1 MRSWG
6 LHREA
11 GAEPGR
17 HPPRGAKT
25 RRSPQSMKPTI
36 SFGARRAR
44 ARTAGREKSPITS
57 PSLVSFTSSFTSS
70 SCDRSSGSGEA
81 AESTPRAS
89 SFGIVG
95 RSGVSKG
102 SRQARGSRRSHSRKK
117 TSSPFRS
124 IPKSSRRYET
134 NPSPFFFRRVGT
146 RTFELVEARP
156 AAPRAHDPERVVPR
170 EKRRLAR
177 ERVARGARRS
187 ERAEQERR
195 TRVSRGG
202 CSVTDVGDVG
212 EVGELR
218 RRRRR
223 RVASVPAA
231 LRRDFIF
238 ERRVD
243 GHAVRARV
251 HDIRRRGAEGRED
264 CRGPDQRRVAAIL
277 LSIERGGRPALGRG
291 GEGCCLVWLC
301 TLFLGGAGDGPHG
314 HLDGHEPLKARRRER
329 IGSKRKGSQEPAG
342 KSTVAFRIKF

>member
-1 MRSWG
+1 MVAVRARPPRTRSFKGDFERGATWAFFVGVRADSRGRAPADARKRVSLSESEKKTPPRGIARPASSVASRTTESESDSESVEKETEKEPRSSSERRSASSRSASAPPPAAPQPPSLLPGEPPLPRVARVRSWG

-134 NPSPFFFRRVGT
+134 NPSPFFFFDASELEPSNSSKRAQQLPA
-146 RTFELVEARP
+146 RTTPNASCLAKNAASP
-156 AAPRAHDPERVVPR
+156 ASASRA
-170 EKRRLAR
+170 
-177 ERVARGARRS
+177 ARGGANAPNRNK
-187 ERAEQERR
+187 
-195 TRVSRGG
+195 TRVSRG
-202 CSVTDVGDVG
+202 
-212 EVGELR
+212 
-218 RRRRR
+218 
-223 RVASVPAA
+223 
-231 LRRDFIF
+231 
-238 ERRVD
+238 
-243 GHAVRARV
+243 
-251 HDIRRRGAEGRED
+251 
-264 CRGPDQRRVAAIL
+264 
-277 LSIERGGRPALGRG
+277 
-291 GEGCCLVWLC
+291 
-301 TLFLGGAGDGPHG
+301 
-314 HLDGHEPLKARRRER
+314 
-329 IGSKRKGSQEPAG
+329 
-342 KSTVAFRIKF
+342 

>member
-134 NPSPFFFRRVGT
+134 NPSPFFFFDASELEPSNSSKRAQQLPA
-146 RTFELVEARP
+146 RTTPNASCLAKNAASPASASRAARGGANAP
-156 AAPRAHDPERVVPR
+156 NRNEGRAFLAADVPSA
-170 EKRRLAR
+170 RLAR
-177 ERVARGARRS
+177 LASFASFAAAAAAASRPYPRHFVGTLSLSDASTGTPYARG
-187 ERAEQERR
+187 
-195 TRVSRGG
+195 
-202 CSVTDVGDVG
+202 
-212 EVGELR
+212 
-218 RRRRR
+218 
-223 RVASVPAA
+223 
-231 LRRDFIF
+231 
-238 ERRVD
+238 
-243 GHAVRARV
+243 
-251 HDIRRRGAEGRED
+251 
-264 CRGPDQRRVAAIL
+264 
-277 LSIERGGRPALGRG
+277 
-291 GEGCCLVWLC
+291 
-301 TLFLGGAGDGPHG
+301 
-314 HLDGHEPLKARRRER
+314 
-329 IGSKRKGSQEPAG
+329 
-342 KSTVAFRIKF
+342 